1 MKRVTCSA
9 REDAVAFFAKLGFVN
24 EGEITAPQTTPVRH
38 FLMIKPVATWMI
50 FCIAA
55 TGVDSCNKPRYE
67 HIPLSEKMGV
77 RIQQYT
83 GQKFI
88 TTMPE
93 IGNQN
98 PHHTLFAGSL
108 FSLATLTG
116 WGLIWLMLRERH
128 LGGTIILADA
138 HIRYST
144 PITGK
149 PSAIADL
156 GSLSGDLDR
165 LARGRKARVQLQVEL
180 FGDDKHGAI
189 FEGIYIVLPAKP
201 FGSYIEGGN
210 EEEYKR
216 LLRLLTQAHC
226 LCAALPGKEKT
237 TQF

>member
-1 MKRVTCSA
+1 M
-9 REDAVAFFAKLGFVN
+9 
-24 EGEITAPQTTPVRH
+24 
-38 FLMIKPVATWMI
+38 
-50 FCIAA
+50 CIRDRAW
-55 TGVDSCNKPRYE
+55 YQ

-93 IGNQN
+93 AGNQN

-108 FSLATLTG
+108 FSQATLTG

-138 HIRYST
+138 HIRYSQ
-144 PITGK
+144 PISGR
-149 PSAIADL
+149 PSAVADL

-165 LARGRKARVQLQVEL
+165 LARGGKAGGQLQVEL
-180 FGDDKHGAI
+180 FGDDRLGAV

-201 FGSYIEGGN
+201 FGPYEEGGN
-210 EEEYKR
+210 EEE
-216 LLRLLTQAHC
+216 
-226 LCAALPGKEKT
+226 
-237 TQF
+237 